1 MTTPSDQSATAPT
14 GPATAPTGPAVGSPG
29 PLRRYTEASR
39 AAAGRVIAAYSTS
52 FGLASAL
59 LGSRVREHIR
69 SVYALVRIADEVVD
83 GTAEEAGLGV
93 AARERALRDLEAE
106 TYEAMGTG
114 FSTNLVVHAFAATA
128 RECGIPREVVEP
140 FYASMAMDL
149 SPRPLTDA
157 EQRTYVYGSAEV
169 VGLMCL
175 HVFVEDPSPE
185 QVAGARALGAAFQ
198 NVNFLRDLA
207 QDATLG
213 RGYLPVPDEVGGTDQ
228 ALNGVATE
236 ALTEAGK
243 AYWLGRIRT
252 DLRAADSGIALLP
265 RDVRPGVRAA
275 WLLFAE
281 LADRLEATPA
291 ADLAHTRVRVPNHV
305 KAGLVVRA
313 VLRERRGSQS

>member
-1 MTTPSDQSATAPT
+1 MTAPSDQSATAPT
-14 GPATAPTGPAVGSPG
+14 GPAAGSPG
-29 PLRRYTEASR
+29 PLRRYTAASR

-83 GTAEEAGLGV
+83 GTAEAAGLDP
-93 AARERALRDLEAE
+93 AARERALRELEAE
-106 TYEAMGTG
+106 TNEAMVTG

-149 SPRPLTDA
+149 APRPLTDA

-175 HVFVEDPSPE
+175 HVFTGDPTPE
-185 QVAGARALGAAFQ
+185 QVAGARSLGAAFQ

-213 RGYLPVPDEVGGTDQ
+213 RGYLPVPDEVGGTD
-228 ALNGVATE
+228 GTATE
-236 ALTEAGK
+236 TLTEAGK
-243 AYWLGRIRT
+243 AYWLGRIRA
-252 DLRAADSGIALLP
+252 DLRAADTGIALLP

-275 WLLFAE
+275 WLLFSE